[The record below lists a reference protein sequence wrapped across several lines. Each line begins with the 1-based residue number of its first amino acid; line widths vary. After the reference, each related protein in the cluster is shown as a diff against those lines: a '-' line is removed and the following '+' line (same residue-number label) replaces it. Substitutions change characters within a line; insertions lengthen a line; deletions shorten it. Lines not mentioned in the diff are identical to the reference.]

1 MKKKSGILMVLGVSL
16 GLLFPQVTQAQ
27 AYPTKPIEVVVPWG
41 AGVSIDIV
49 ARIIADLS
57 TKYLSQP
64 MVVVNKPGATGS
76 MGAADVIGSKPDGY
90 KLYTNGHGYFANT
103 INTQKL
109 PFDPFDLVPLAGFVE
124 LRQCMV
130 VRGDSDIK
138 TFSDLLAYAK
148 KNPGQLKW
156 GHGGRGITYHITPL
170 LIFRREGVS
179 TIDIPF
185 KGGGSESNPALLGGH
200 VDALSGIYL
209 TMLGQ
214 IESGK
219 FRVLVWYS
227 DHRFK
232 DTPNIPHL
240 GEIGYQDLALPAF
253 QAYFIHKKTPE
264 HMKKILMDAF
274 KKIYDDPEFK
284 TKVAKINVDP
294 MWVDADEVGVWI
306 EKSEAIAIPIL
317 KELGLYVGR

>member
-1 MKKKSGILMVLGVSL
+1 MKNKLSILMVPAV
-16 GLLFPQVTQAQ
+16 LLVLLSPQPTQAQ

-64 MVVVNKPGATGS
+64 MVVINKPGATGT
-76 MGAADVIGSKPDGY
+76 MGAADVIASKPDGY
-90 KLYTNGHGYFANT
+90 KLYTNGHSYFANT
-103 INTQKL
+103 INIQKL

-130 VRGDSDIK
+130 VRGDSDFNI
-138 TFSDLLAYAK
+138 FSDLLAYAK

-170 LIFRREGVS
+170 LMFRREGAS
-179 TIDIPF
+179 TIDIPY

-209 TMLGQ
+209 TMLGL
-214 IESGK
+214 IKSGR
-219 FRVLVWYS
+219 FRVLMWYS

-232 DTPNIPHL
+232 DFPDVPHIA
-240 GEIGYQDLALPAF
+240 EMGYQDLALPAF
-253 QAYFIHKKTPE
+253 QAFFIHKNTPE
-264 HMKKILMDAF
+264 HIKKILMGAF
-274 KKIYDDPEFK
+274 KKIYDDPAFK
-284 TKVAKINVDP
+284 TAIAKIDVDP
-294 MWVDADEVGVWI
+294 MWVNSEEVNVWI
-306 EKSEAIAIPIL
+306 KKSEVIAIPIL
-317 KELGLYVGR
+317 KELGLYVGK